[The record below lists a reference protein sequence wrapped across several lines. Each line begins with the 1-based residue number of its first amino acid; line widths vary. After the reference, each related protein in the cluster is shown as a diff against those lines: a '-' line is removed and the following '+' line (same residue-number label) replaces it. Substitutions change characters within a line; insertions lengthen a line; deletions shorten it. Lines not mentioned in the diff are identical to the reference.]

1 MAEMA
6 NLANNVD
13 AVDGRMIDVTDGGGD
28 AVVEDRRL
36 IEHVGPPLGNAARY
50 TIDPGTVI
58 RFPTGFFPLRLS
70 YINSV

>member
-13 AVDGRMIDVTDGGGD
+13 AVDGRMIDVD

>member
-13 AVDGRMIDVTDGGGD
+13 AVDGRMIDVTDEGD

-36 IEHVGPPLGNAARY
+36 IEHVGLPLGNAARY
-50 TIDPGTVI
+50 QTDLGTV
-58 RFPTGFFPLRLS
+58 FNFLTGLHLL
-70 YINSV
+70 N

>member
-50 TIDPGTVI
+50 KTEPGTVI
-58 RFPTGFFPLRLS
+58 SFPTGLHPLCLS
-70 YINSV
+70 